1 MAHVKETPRQK
12 LIGMMY
18 LVLTA
23 MLALNV
29 SKEVLEGYSTVN
41 DTVEST
47 NLSFPDK
54 RKMTL
59 EEFEKEFTL
68 NKIEVGPFW
77 DRAKVAMKLSS
88 DMVAYIRSL
97 RDELIAATEKV
108 PLDSAK
114 HMSIRDLKKKDNYTV
129 PTQIMIGPLENASKG
144 KAREL
149 KIKIREYRKKM
160 LQLLGPVQRK
170 EVQLGLDT
178 EDRYKDAYGKVQN
191 WENHL
196 FYDIPLAADLPI
208 LNKFISE
215 VNNAELEIVNG
226 LLRES
231 IAEDFKYDRIEAK
244 ILPKSNY
251 LFAGDNYEAEV
262 IVAAY
267 DTSHS
272 PSPTV
277 YLMQGADSMSINQKN
292 KATLVA
298 RDKGHLN
305 IKFPTTSLGLQKYAG
320 FVSVPTA
327 SGKERT
333 YHFKSEYFVST
344 PAVTVS
350 PTNMNVLYAGVENPL
365 SVSIT
370 GIPKEQLSPSISVG
384 NIRQDPKKYGWIC
397 VVPAS
402 AKEATVSVSVKTEE
416 GMKMIGSQVFR
427 VKKLP
432 DPTPTIS
439 GRKEGFVSKENLLS
453 AGKIVPMMP
462 VDFDFNYTFQVVS
475 FRLTL
480 DRGFNTYNFDSP
492 SAELTDEMADQI
504 RRTNRGQVLLFENIV
519 VNGPDNEKRNLPPFF
534 ITVK

>member
-1 MAHVKETPRQK
+1 MAHPKETPRQK

-29 SKEVLEGYSTVN
+29 SKEVLEGYSNVN
-41 DTVEST
+41 DTVQAT
-47 NLSFPDK
+47 NESFPEK
-54 RKMTL
+54 RKLTL

-77 DRAKVAMKLSS
+77 DKARIAMKYSS
-88 DMVAYIRSL
+88 EMVGYINNL
-97 RDELIAATEKV
+97 RDELVAETEKV
-108 PLDSAK
+108 PLDSARR
-114 HMSIRDLKKKDNYTV
+114 MSIRDLRKKDNYTV
-129 PTQIMIGPLENASKG
+129 PTHILIGPLESGSKG

-149 KIKIREYRKKM
+149 KNKIIEFKKKM
-160 LQLLGPVQRK
+160 LSLLNPVQRK
-170 EVQLGLDT
+170 EVQIGLNTD
-178 EDRYKDAYGKVQN
+178 DKYKDAFGKLQG
-191 WENHL
+191 WENHH
-196 FYDIPLAADLPI
+196 FYDIPLAADIPI

-231 IAEDFKYDRIEAK
+231 ISEDFKYDRIEAK
-244 ILPKSNY
+244 VLPKSNY
-251 LFAGDNYEAEV
+251 VFSGDEFEAEV

-277 YLMQGADSMSINQKN
+277 YLMKGVDSMSVDQKAQ
-292 KATLVA
+292 ATMVA

-305 IKFPTTSLGLQKYAG
+305 FKFPTNTLGLQKYAG
-320 FVSVPTA
+320 FVSVPTK
-327 SGKERT
+327 SGRERT
-333 YHFKSEYFVST
+333 YHFNGEYFVST
-344 PAVTVS
+344 PSVTVS
-350 PTNMNVLYAGVENPL
+350 PINMNVLYAGVENPL
-365 SVSIT
+365 SISIT
-370 GIPKEQLSPSISVG
+370 GIPKENLIPSVSSG
-384 NIRQDPKKYGWIC
+384 NIRQDLKNNCWVC
-397 VVPAS
+397 VVPRGI
-402 AKEATVSVSVKTEE
+402 KEAIVSVSVKTDA
-416 GMKMIGSQVFR
+416 GMKVIGSQTFR

-439 GRKEGFVSKENLLS
+439 GRKDGFVSKENILS

-475 FRLTL
+475 FRLTME
-480 DRGFNTYNFDSP
+480 RGFNTYNYDSP
-492 SAELTDEMADQI
+492 NGELTDEMVGQI
-504 RRTNRGQVLLFENIV
+504 QRTNRGQVLLFENII
-519 VNGPDNEKRNLPPFF
+519 VNGPDKDKRNLPPFY

>member
-1 MAHVKETPRQK
+1 MAHAKETPRQK

-29 SKEVLEGYSTVN
+29 SKEVLEGYSAVN
-41 DTVEST
+41 DTVLST
-47 NLSFPDK
+47 NDKFSDK
-54 RKMTL
+54 RKMTV
-59 EEFEKEFTL
+59 EEFEKELTL

-77 DRAKVAMKLSS
+77 DKAKVAMKLSS
-88 DMVAYIRSL
+88 DMVNYIKNV
-97 RDELIAATEKV
+97 RDELIATTEKI
-108 PLDSAK
+108 PLDSARN
-114 HMSIRDLKKKDNYTV
+114 MSIRDLKKKDNYTV
-129 PTQIMIGPLENASKG
+129 PTQVMIGPLENGSLG
-144 KAREL
+144 KARAL
-149 KIKIREYRKKM
+149 KKQIEVYRSKM
-160 LQLLGPVQRK
+160 LGLLPPNQRK
-170 EVQLGLDT
+170 DIQIGLDT
-178 EDRYKDAYGKVQN
+178 KDKYKDAYGKSQS
-191 WENHL
+191 WEHHH
-196 FYDIPLAADLPI
+196 FYDIPLAADIPI

-215 VNNAELEIVNG
+215 VNNAELEVVNG
-226 LLRES
+226 LLRAS

-244 ILPKSNY
+244 VLPKSSY
-251 LFAGDNYEAEV
+251 LFAGDDFEAEV

-277 YLMQGADSMSINQKN
+277 YLMKGVDSMTVAQKSQ
-292 KATLVA
+292 ATMVA

-305 IKFPTTSLGLQKYAG
+305 IQFPTSSLGLQKYAG

-327 SGKERT
+327 SGRERT
-333 YHFKSEYFVST
+333 YHFKGEYFVST
-344 PAVTVS
+344 PSVTVS
-350 PTNMNVLYAGVENPL
+350 PTNMNVLYAGVDNPL

-370 GIPKEQLSPSISVG
+370 GVPKEGLSASISTG
-384 NIRQDPKKYGWIC
+384 TIQPDAKNNGWVC
-397 VVPAS
+397 KVPAT
-402 AKEATVSVSVKTEE
+402 AKEAVISVSNKTKD
-416 GMKMIGSQVFR
+416 GLKLIGSQTFR

-439 GRKEGFVSKENLLS
+439 GRKDGFVSKDNILS
-453 AGKIVPMMP
+453 AGRIVPMMP

>member
-1 MAHVKETPRQK
+1 MAHAKETPRQK

-41 DTVEST
+41 DTVMST
-47 NLSFPDK
+47 NEGFPDK

-77 DRAKVAMKLSS
+77 DKAKAAMKISNE
-88 DMVAYIRSL
+88 MVAYINNL
-97 RDELIAATEKV
+97 RDELVAETEKV
-108 PLDSAK
+108 PLDSARR
-114 HMSIRDLKKKDNYTV
+114 MSIRDLRKKDNYTV
-129 PTQIMIGPLENASKG
+129 PTQIMIGPLESGSKG
-144 KAREL
+144 KARQL
-149 KIKIREYRKKM
+149 KKKIQEYKAKM
-160 LQLLGPVQRK
+160 LGLLSPSQRK
-170 EVQLGLDT
+170 EVQIGLDT
-178 EDRYKDAYGKVQN
+178 EDKYKDAYGKLQS
-191 WENHL
+191 WEHHH
-196 FYDIPLAADLPI
+196 FYDIPLAADIPI

-226 LLRES
+226 LLRAS

-244 ILPKSNY
+244 LLPKSNY
-251 LFAGDNYEAEV
+251 LFSGDDYEAEV

-277 YLMQGADSMSINQKN
+277 YLMKGVDSMNVNQKDQ
-292 KATLVA
+292 ATLVA

-305 IKFPTTSLGLQKYAG
+305 IKFPTTALGPQKYAG

-327 SGKERT
+327 SGRERT
-333 YHFKSEYFVST
+333 YHFKGEYFVST

-350 PTNMNVLYAGVENPL
+350 PTNMNVLYAGVDNPL

-370 GIPKEQLSPSISVG
+370 GVPKENLSPTISTG
-384 NIRQDPKKYGWIC
+384 TIRPDPKNYGWIC
-397 VVPAS
+397 TVPAGV
-402 AKEATVSVSVKTEE
+402 KEAIVSVSVKTEN
-416 GMKMIGSQVFR
+416 GLKPIGNQVFR

-439 GRKEGFVSKENLLS
+439 GKKDGFVSKDNIIS

-462 VDFDFNYTFQVVS
+462 ADFDFNYTFQVVS

-480 DRGFNTYNFDSP
+480 DRGFNTYNFDS
-492 SAELTDEMADQI
+492 SNGELTDEMVSEI
-504 RRTNRGQVLLFENIV
+504 RRTNRGQVLLFENIL
-519 VNGPDNEKRNLPPFF
+519 VNGPDNEKRSLPPFF

>member
-1 MAHVKETPRQK
+1 MAHAKETPRQK

-41 DTVEST
+41 DTVEAT
-47 NLSFPDK
+47 NESFPDK

-77 DRAKVAMKLSS
+77 NKAKVAMKLSTE
-88 DMVAYIRSL
+88 MVAYINNL
-97 RDELIAATEKV
+97 RDELVAETEKV
-108 PLDSAK
+108 PLDSARK
-114 HMSIRDLKKKDNYTV
+114 MNIRDLRKKDNYTV
-129 PTQIMIGPLENASKG
+129 PTQIMIGPLESASKG

-149 KIKIREYRKKM
+149 KNKINEYKKKI
-160 LQLLGPVQRK
+160 LSLLNPAQRK
-170 EVQLGLDT
+170 EVQIGLDT
-178 EDRYKDAYGKVQN
+178 EDKYKDAYGNLQG
-191 WENHL
+191 WERHH
-196 FYDIPLAADLPI
+196 FYDIPLAADIPI

-215 VNNAELEIVNG
+215 VDNAELEIVNG
-226 LLRES
+226 LLRAS

-244 ILPKSNY
+244 LLPKSNY
-251 LFAGDNYEAEV
+251 LFAGDDYEAEV

-277 YLMQGADSMSINQKN
+277 YLMKGVDSMTVNQKAQ
-292 KATLVA
+292 ATLVA
-298 RDKGHLN
+298 REKGHLN

-327 SGKERT
+327 SGRERT
-333 YHFKSEYFVST
+333 YHFKGEYFVST

-350 PTNMNVLYAGVENPL
+350 PTNMNVLYAGVDNPL

-370 GIPKEQLSPSISVG
+370 GIPKENLSPSISTG
-384 NIRQDPKKYGWIC
+384 TIRQDPKKFGWIC
-397 VVPAS
+397 TVPAGIRVT
-402 AKEATVSVSVKTEE
+402 TVSVSVKTEK
-416 GMKMIGSQVFR
+416 GMKLIGTQDFR

-439 GRKEGFVSKENLLS
+439 GKKEGFVSRENILS

-462 VDFDFNYTFQVVS
+462 ADFDFNYSFEVVS
-475 FRLTL
+475 FRLTM
-480 DRGFNTYNFDSP
+480 DRGFNTYNYDS
-492 SAELTDEMADQI
+492 SNGDLTDEMMAEI